1 MLLSF
6 VLLLETNLQVL
17 VFVKVNI
24 AYFSFKNKI
33 FHLAIWFNDQRIFI
47 VILDFIKIQMHFPC
61 QQIRYF
67 DFCVSHL
74 KDVLLG
80 VQLVY

>member
-33 FHLAIWFNDQRIFI
+33 FHLAI
-47 VILDFIKIQMHFPC
+47 
-61 QQIRYF
+61 
-67 DFCVSHL
+67 
-74 KDVLLG
+74 
-80 VQLVY
+80 